1 MPNLKIDVAA
11 VVRTAGNIKLYNTQM
26 RDDFT
31 SVQRAINQLN
41 NVWDGS
47 ASTVVINKFN
57 EIIKNFGEAR
67 YNELDNYVKFLL
79 EQVGEG
85 YTQTEE
91 ANKSLADL
99 FK

>member
-1 MPNLKIDVAA
+1 MPNLKINTDA
-11 VVRTAGNIKLYNTQM
+11 VVTVAENIKLYNTQM